1 MATFQ
6 KRTNGKWQARIRR
19 EGQSAISKTF
29 ATKSDAEKWARAQ
42 EREMDRGTFLPTD
55 AAERTSVAVAL
66 ARYQDE
72 VFPRLARGGSSLSGN
87 LARLR
92 VELGALSL
100 IALDSSHVAAY
111 RDKALKSGLSPQ
123 TVRHDLGLL
132 HRVLK
137 CCTIDWGISLPRG
150 LPVVRMPS
158 MPRARDR
165 RLKRGEEKKLLD
177 AATAYGGDM
186 ADIIAFALET
196 AMRRTELARMRW
208 EHVDLKSRVVLLP
221 ETKNGEPREVPLS
234 PKSLAILKARRRD
247 LGPVWRYCENPN
259 AITQAFIRICARA
272 GLPDLRYHDLRHE
285 ATSRLFEKGLNVME
299 AAAVTGHKTL
309 EMLKRYTHL
318 RAKDLAVRMAE
329 RT

>member
-1 MATFQ
+1 MAQ
-6 KRTNGKWQARIRR
+6 IEKRGNSQWRVRIRR
-19 EGQSAISKTF
+19 KGFPDLSRTFDLKT
-29 ATKSDAEKWARAQ
+29 DAEAWARTQ
-42 EREMDRGTFLPTD
+42 EREMDRGAFMPTD

-66 ARYQDE
+66 DRYKAE
-72 VFPRLARGGSSLSGN
+72 VFPRLARKGSSMTGN

-92 VELGALSL
+92 AELGGISL
-100 IALDSSHVAAY
+100 MALDSSHLASY
-111 RDKALKSGLSPQ
+111 RDKTLKSGLSTQ

-137 CCTIDWGISLPRG
+137 TATIDWGISLPRG

-165 RLKRGEEKKLLD
+165 RLKRGEEEKLLK
-177 AATAYGGDM
+177 AAKAYGGDM

-234 PKSLAILKARRRD
+234 PQALSILKGRKRG
-247 LGPVWRYCENPN
+247 LGPVWRYYENPN
-259 AITQAFIRICARA
+259 AITQAFIRICQRG
-272 GLPDLRYHDLRHE
+272 GLPDLRFHDLRHE
-285 ATSRLFEKGLNVME
+285 STSRLFEKGLNMME
-299 AAAVTGHKTL
+299 VGSITGHKTL

-318 RAKDLAVRMAE
+318 RAEDLAAKL
-329 RT
+329 